1 MTILFQECGIYQ
13 VLPLILNGS
22 TSAGATSS
30 VSSLAAASP
39 ARNSSS
45 GCSSPLETSSRAPS
59 IAMLMM
65 SGDCPPATW
74 VVILFEYSDQVVTG
88 VKLSLIVTLGYFC
101 LKRAWASA

>member
-13 VLPLILNGS
+13 VLPSILNGA
-22 TSAGATSS
+22 TRAGSTSS
-30 VSSLAAASP
+30 VSSLALGSLAT
-39 ARNSSS
+39 NSSS
-45 GCSSPLETSSRAPS
+45 GWSSPFLTSSRAPS

-65 SGDCPPATW
+65 SGDWPPATC

-88 VKLSLIVTLGYFC
+88 VKLSLIVTLGYFF